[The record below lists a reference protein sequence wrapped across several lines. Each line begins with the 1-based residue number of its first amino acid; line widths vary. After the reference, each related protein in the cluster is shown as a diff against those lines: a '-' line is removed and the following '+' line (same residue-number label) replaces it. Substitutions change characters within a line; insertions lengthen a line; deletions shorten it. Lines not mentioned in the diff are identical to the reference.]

1 MKSIK
6 KIFPVL
12 ILLALPLFAKT
23 DYQMYVL
30 SLGAISS
37 ILVISL
43 NYLMGLCGLTS
54 LGHAAFWGLGAYT
67 TALLLTRLNFPF
79 IVALLMGGIVSAM
92 VGVLLG
98 IPSLKIKNVYLV
110 ITTIGF
116 NQILELIFNNW
127 VPLTR
132 GADGIPQIPP
142 PSLGPIIFSTP
153 IAKYYFIVSV
163 MLISVLAFARIKD
176 SRVGRAVQAIRDNE
190 MAAESSGIDVRF
202 YKILI
207 FTISAFVA
215 GISGGLLASF
225 IGYISP
231 DTFSPAAS
239 QTIVAMLLVGGPGTI
254 WGAVVGGFMLQ
265 IIPEWMRFLK
275 ESYMAL
281 YGLLVAII
289 ALKAPGGIGELVRT
303 LTVDVLMRLKL
314 LRTARKAEDTN
325 V

>member
-1 MKSIK
+1 
-6 KIFPVL
+6 
-12 ILLALPLFAKT
+12 
-23 DYQMYVL
+23 
-30 SLGAISS
+30 
-37 ILVISL
+37 
-43 NYLMGLCGLTS
+43 
-54 LGHAAFWGLGAYT
+54 
-67 TALLLTRLNFPF
+67 
-79 IVALLMGGIVSAM
+79 
-92 VGVLLG
+92 
-98 IPSLKIKNVYLV
+98 
-110 ITTIGF
+110 
-116 NQILELIFNNW
+116 ELIFNNW
-127 VPLTR
+127 VTLTR

-289 ALKAPGGIGELVRT
+289 ALKAPGGIGELART